1 MKRGSKKMAA
11 ATPAPDGN
19 ALNGQQL
26 EQLLAELRRFREEAE
41 KTQNDCMA
49 TWTPHIRH
57 RDFLSSASNMGAYIG
72 LRRHDLRHI
81 QSLLSSIGLS
91 SLGRSEGHVL
101 SNLDAVINALEA
113 LTGAPAVLEKILATA
128 RSFNEVSGQLVHRTN
143 HLFGPAPQHRS
154 VRIMVTFPSEAA
166 SDYALVKELIRR
178 GMDCARIN
186 CAHDSPEAWQQ
197 MTAFVR
203 QAEQETGRSCKI
215 MMDLAGPKLR
225 TGPVA
230 PDQSIVRLA
239 PKRNSRGIITEP
251 AIVILDASGR
261 PGCNSIKDGLGRR
274 MPPRLNVEADW
285 LRRLKKGNRIE
296 FTDLR
301 DKKRVLVIEE
311 RLSELEVKASSGGS
325 AYLEEGISLNHFN
338 HSKRRQPVFQ
348 SFIGPVAAPPVP
360 ILLRTGDF
368 LQLNRAP
375 LAGEPAE
382 IDESDNS
389 IIPAHISCVQP
400 AIFDYLKP
408 GQRVLI
414 DDGHIWAEVETLND
428 AGALLKITRAK
439 TLGSKL
445 GPEKGLN
452 FPDTELTLP
461 ALTDKD
467 LDDLDFV
474 VAHADIVGYSFV
486 QSGADMDLLIQ
497 ALAARNTAKI
507 GLVAKIETKQALKN
521 LPEIIVRGASN
532 HPFGVMIAR
541 GDLAVEIGYEQLAE
555 TQEEI
560 MWLCE
565 SAHVP
570 VIWATQVLEGLVKQN
585 MPSRAEVTDAAMA
598 ERAECVMLNK
608 GPFVLDAIDVLDH
621 VVARMQSHQQKKSSR
636 MRTLHW

>member
-1 MKRGSKKMAA
+1 MKRGSKKAA
-11 ATPAPDGN
+11 ATPDANAPDG
-19 ALNGQQL
+19 QQL
-26 EQLLAELRRFREEAE
+26 VQLLTELRRFRAEAE
-41 KTQNDCMA
+41 KTQKACMA
-49 TWTPHIRH
+49 AWTPHIHH
-57 RDFLSSASNMGAYIG
+57 REFLSSASNMGAYIG

-81 QSLLSSIGLS
+81 QPLLSSIGLS

-101 SNLDAVINALEA
+101 SNLDVVIYALEA
-113 LTGAPAVLEKILATA
+113 LTGAPSQLEKTLAVA
-128 RSFNEVSGQLVHRTN
+128 RSFNEVGGQLVHRTN

-166 SDYALVKELIRR
+166 SDYALVKELVRR

-186 CAHDSPEAWQQ
+186 CAHDSPEAWQK
-197 MTAFVR
+197 MAAFVR

-230 PDQSIVRLA
+230 PDQSIVRLT
-239 PKRNSRGIITEP
+239 PKRNSRGVVMEP
-251 AIVILDASGR
+251 ASVILDASGQ
-261 PGCNSIKDGLGRR
+261 PGCNSVKDGLGRR
-274 MPPRLNVEADW
+274 SPPRLSVDADW

-296 FTDLR
+296 FSDLR
-301 DKKRVLVIEE
+301 DKKRELVIEE
-311 RLSELEVKASSGGS
+311 RLSQFEVSALSSDS
-325 AYLEEGISLNHFN
+325 AYLEEGIALNYFI
-338 HSKRRQPVFQ
+338 HSRRRHPVFQ
-348 SFIGPVAAPPVP
+348 TFVGPVAAPPVP
-360 ILLRTGDF
+360 ILLHAGDY
-368 LQLNRAP
+368 LQLNCAP

-382 IDESDNS
+382 IDEADNS

-400 AIFDYLKP
+400 AIFNYLKP

-461 ALTDKD
+461 ALTEKD
-467 LDDLDFV
+467 LADLDFV
-474 VAHADIVGYSFV
+474 AAHADIVGYSFV
-486 QSGADMDLLIQ
+486 QSGADMDLLLQ
-497 ALAARNTAKI
+497 ALAARSAQKI
-507 GLVAKIETKQALKN
+507 GVVAKIETKQALKN
-521 LPEIIVRGASN
+521 LPEIIVHGAGR

-598 ERAECVMLNK
+598 ERAECIMLNK

-621 VVARMQSHQQKKSSR
+621 VVARMQSHQQKKSPR